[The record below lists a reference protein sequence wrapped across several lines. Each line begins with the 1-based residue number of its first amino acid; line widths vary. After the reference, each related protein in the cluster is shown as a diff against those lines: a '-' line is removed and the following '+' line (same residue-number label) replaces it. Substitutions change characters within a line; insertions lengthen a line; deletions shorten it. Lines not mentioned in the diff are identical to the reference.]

1 MTTQQQVA
9 FGIDFERDPYVRSLA
24 GKEGLTPLM
33 KDIID
38 GIELAEFT
46 LFLQVE
52 ITVLWRYK
60 VLHMSLLHFY

>member
-9 FGIDFERDPYVRSLA
+9 FGIDFERDPYVQSLA